1 MKTKDNYFE
10 AIRGICIIL
19 VVLIHVQN
27 GSEYKELAAYP
38 FNRSFW
44 LILRQFIN
52 FPVAVF
58 VFLTAYFTNITK
70 VNDKPKAYFISRGKR
85 LLIPFLVWSIFYSA
99 ITIAKEGL
107 KVSILK
113 VFIKIVIGEA
123 AAPLYY
129 IVVLMQLIIVTPIL
143 IRCVKNKYLNLMS
156 FCITPIYLIMVYA
169 YTCVTKQQ
177 LPLYG
182 TVFPAWLIF
191 YYLGLYIKINGFAS
205 PKKENAIS
213 HAILLVL
220 GALILSLIE
229 GYILLH
235 LGMTMAFASSQI
247 KFSSF
252 IYSISIINLIL
263 VLKAKGIKVKQGF
276 ITKNGLITKDGI
288 ITKNGLITK
297 IGNYSYG
304 IFYVHLFWLVI
315 IGKLTEHIPY
325 IHSILPVYELIQI
338 SITLAL
344 SVLSIIVTRK
354 IIGKKLASKYFGF

>member
-1 MKTKDNYFE
+1 MKTETKDNYFE

-19 VVLIHVQN
+19 VVLIHIQN
-27 GSEYKELAAYP
+27 GSAYKELVAYP

-70 VNDKPKAYFISRGKR
+70 VNDKPKVYFTSRGKR

-99 ITIAKEGL
+99 ITIAKVGL
-107 KVSILK
+107 KGSILK
-113 VFIKIVIGEA
+113 VLIKIMVGQA

-129 IVVLMQLIIVTPIL
+129 IVVLMQLVLITPIL
-143 IRCVKNKYLNLMS
+143 IKCVSNKYLNLMT
-156 FCITPIYLIMVYA
+156 FCITPIYLVMVYV
-169 YTCVTKQQ
+169 YTYLTKQQ

-182 TVFPAWLIF
+182 TIFPAWLIF

-205 PKKENAIS
+205 PKKEKASS

-220 GALILSLIE
+220 GALVLSLIE

-235 LGMTMAFASSQI
+235 SEMTMAFASSQI
-247 KFSSF
+247 KASSF
-252 IYSISIINLIL
+252 IYALSIINLIL
-263 VLKAKGIKVKQGF
+263 VLKAKDVKIKEGF
-276 ITKNGLITKDGI
+276 IKKDGI
-288 ITKNGLITK
+288 ITK

-315 IGKLTEHIPY
+315 IEKLTEHIPY
-325 IHSILPVYELIQI
+325 IHSILPIYELIQI

-344 SVLSIIVTRK
+344 SILTIIATRK
-354 IIGKKLASKYFGF
+354 IIGKKQASKYFGF